1 MKNFDIKEEIAIINA
16 DQNKKIIKII
26 SEKNSLLG
34 TPTILIEYR
43 ETFFNI
49 YDYTNSIGISL
60 ERSFQYAQTIKDA
73 LEIIDKNCFKK
84 KKN

>member
-16 DQNKKIIKII
+16 DQNKTIIKII

-34 TPTILIEYR
+34 TPTMIIEYR

-49 YDYTNSIGISL
+49 YDYSTSIGISL
-60 ERSFQYAQTIKDA
+60 EESFEYAKTIKDA
-73 LEIIDKNCFKK
+73 LEIIDKNCFRK